1 MGALSELE
9 NLEANAAIEAF
20 EQKQRITLELNA
32 LKKGKGTPHFPTEV
46 FPPKVRGFILANT
59 TCYGATPDHYG
70 LAILTVAGAI
80 LGNRVWARERT
91 TDHPPLLYSILV
103 DLPGRGKTPI
113 VKAVAGPVFKIEKAY
128 RKEHAEALRR
138 AAEGSESSPS
148 NIPPGKEIV
157 MQDFTLEAIH
167 RVLQV
172 NPLGMFVL
180 RDEVISWIKSMNA
193 YRSGS
198 DQEYWLENYNGGT
211 VKVSRVKDSRPMYIP
226 HSFVAVLGGTQPA
239 MLEEFGADKKSQNG
253 FLARLLFSYPEN
265 TIKPKYSTAKPDPIT
280 YENWS
285 TIINRLYKL
294 PIDAIAPADHFDD
307 WEITPTRIELDATA
321 QALYRKYY
329 DGISE
334 ETNHAEDEISAAV
347 ITKYDSHVLRLA
359 LILRMLIWAEEEA
372 TDWEIGL
379 EELAHIQINQRA
391 MQGAIHLAA
400 YFKHTSLRVVNR
412 IASPIEQLEDK
423 YRITYINMPEEVTR
437 ERAVELAKT
446 AGISDRSLARF
457 LNREDLFR
465 RIGQGRYLKRYA

>member
-9 NLEANAAIEAF
+9 NLDANEAIDAF
-20 EQKQRITLELNA
+20 QQKQQIKLA
-32 LKKGKGTPHFPTEV
+32 LGEIKKGKGTPTFPVDV
-46 FPPKVRGFILANT
+46 FPRNIQDFIRTNCD
-59 TCYGATPDHYG
+59 CYGSAPDHYG
-70 LAILTVAGAI
+70 LALLTVAGAT

-91 TDHPPLLYSILV
+91 TNHPPLLYSILV

-113 VKAVAGPVFKIEKAY
+113 VKAVAGPIFKIEKMY
-128 RKEHAEALRR
+128 RKEHSEALRR
-138 AAEGSESSPS
+138 AHDGVEGTPS

-157 MQDFTLEAIH
+157 MQDFTIEAIH
-167 RVLQV
+167 KTLQV
-172 NPLGMFVL
+172 NPLGMLVN
-180 RDEVISWIKSMNA
+180 RDEVIGWMKSMNA

-198 DQEYWLENYNGGT
+198 DQEFWLENYNGGA
-211 VKVSRVKDSRPMYIP
+211 VKVNRVKTDRPLFIP
-226 HSFVAVLGGTQPA
+226 HSFVAVLGSTQPI

-265 TIKPKYSTAKPDPIT
+265 TTKPKYSTRKPDYIP
-280 YENWS
+280 YENWD

-294 PIDAIAPADHFDD
+294 PHDTHAPIDHFDD
-307 WEITPTRIELDATA
+307 WEINPVLIELDAEA
-321 QALYRKYY
+321 QDSYRKYY
-329 DGISE
+329 NDISD
-334 ETNHAEDEISAAV
+334 ETNGAEDEVSAAV

-379 EELAHIQINQRA
+379 EELARIQITNRA
-391 MQGAIHLAA
+391 MQGAIKLVA

-412 IASPIEQLEDK
+412 IASPIEQLDDK

-465 RIGQGRYLKRYA
+465 RIGQGRYLKRFA